1 MTSPDVSDEA
11 ALARAGDRALLA
23 AARHSTGRTAAVG
36 ACSTGAALAA
46 LAEPAVL
53 GHTLDLLLRGDPAGP
68 LWTVWCTAVI
78 AAEVLLDAA
87 VSALTGR
94 VNGRSTA
101 WLRRLGLTRLLSTA
115 PHHACRH
122 APGDVAARLTA
133 HATEAGTTPA
143 AAAGGLAS
151 LLPPLG
157 GLIALFVIDVWT
169 ALAFVTGLPLLA
181 VLLRSFSRDS
191 ADSVSRYQ
199 QVQLTMAGLLVEA
212 LAGARTIAAAGTLL
226 RERARI
232 LRGLPAL
239 GAEGRRMWRVYGG
252 TSARTSALM
261 PLLLYVVLGVGG
273 LRLAAGALGVGA
285 LLAAVRYAGLAAG
298 VGAVTGRLA
307 AVVRGRAAAR
317 RTAALLVLPELPYGT
332 RELSPGGPGTLEL
345 RGVRV
350 VRGGRAVLDRVDL
363 LVPGGTTVAV
373 VGRSGSGK
381 TLLAAVA
388 GRLTDPDAGRILL
401 DGVPLAQL
409 SHDALRRDVGHAFD
423 RPVPAGRTVADAI
436 AFGAGPPPGREAV
449 REAARAAG
457 ADLFVRR
464 LPQGYDT
471 PLADAPMSGGEIQR
485 LGLARAFLHAGR
497 LLVLDDATSSLDT
510 LTAREVERSLAER
523 IRPGTRLVVAH
534 RISSAARADQ
544 VVWLEHGR
552 VRATGPHGDL
562 WHDPDYRAVF
572 AAPALRA
579 TGPGAA
585 RATAP
590 GTSPAPGA
598 EPRPVLPAAA
608 CDAGPGA
615 GAAPA
620 DPPSGPG
627 GPGGRK
633 PGAEVRNASVE
644 AIGAQQRGDGAS
656 GARGAGGPRGAWRR
670 VGGEGRRF
678 LRGRGRA
685 LGALALWSLLESA
698 HTFLGGYGVAR
709 ALDDG
714 FLAGRVAAGVG
725 WLAAA
730 GAGALLGGVALR
742 GVFAALAE
750 LVEPLRDGLVRR
762 AVRRALGA
770 AVADPARAVDASAVS
785 RLTQQTEMA
794 RDSFAGLVLTARS
807 FVFTAAGALLGMAA
821 LAPVLLLVA
830 VPPLLLGLAAFLATL
845 RPMAAVQR
853 EALDTDEALAARVGE
868 VAAGLRDIVACGG
881 GGAAAARVEPL
892 IAAQERL
899 TGRLARWG
907 SVRTVALGVAGRA
920 PVVALLAAT
929 PWLLGRGITAG
940 ALAGALTYLTQSLL
954 PALDTLMAALGSAG
968 TRLLVVLDRFC
979 GPEPGGSLPA
989 AGPSAPPA
997 AREHAAAA
1005 ELHGVR
1011 FAYGPHAHPVLDG
1024 LDLTVRPGEHLAVVG
1039 PSGIGKSTL
1048 TALLAGLLPPDR
1060 GTVLVAGAPARP
1072 PGSSPAGSIPDP
1084 RRTLLPQQAYVFTGT
1099 VRENLTHLCTGT
1111 ETGAGKGTGGVS
1123 TARLEAT
1130 VAALG
1135 LEPLLGRLGGLDAI
1149 LDPSELSQGERQL
1162 LALAAAHLSPAP
1174 LLLLDEATCHLDAE
1188 TEERAERALAARPGT
1203 LVVVAHRISSA
1214 TRADRVLVLDGTRA
1228 VCGTHAELP
1237 ARSALYRDLVGMWSA
1252 DGAVGSR

>member
-11 ALARAGDRALLA
+11 ALARGGDRALVA
-23 AARHSTGRTAAVG
+23 AARHSAGRTAAVG
-36 ACSTGAALAA
+36 VCSIGAAVAA

-53 GHTLDLLLRGDPAGP
+53 GHTLDLLLRGDPRGP
-68 LWTVWCTAVI
+68 AWTLWCALVI

-87 VSALTGR
+87 VTRLTGR

-101 WLRRLGLTRLLSTA
+101 WLRRLGLTRLLGTA
-115 PHHACRH
+115 PHHAARH
-122 APGDVAARLTA
+122 SPGDVAARLTA
-133 HATEAGTTPA
+133 HATEAGTAPA
-143 AAAGGLAS
+143 AAAGGVAS
-151 LLPPLG
+151 VLPPLG

-169 ALAFVTGLPLLA
+169 GLAFLAGLPVLA
-181 VLLRSFSRDS
+181 VLLRSFARDS
-191 ADSVSRYQ
+191 TASVSRYQ
-199 QVQLTMAGLLVEA
+199 QVQLAMAGLLVEA
-212 LAGARTIAAAGTLL
+212 LAGARTIAAAGTLP

-232 LRGLPAL
+232 LRQLPAL
-239 GAEGRRMWRVYGG
+239 GTEGRRMWRVYGG
-252 TSARTSALM
+252 TTARTSALM

-273 LRLAAGALGVGA
+273 MRLAAGALGVGA

-317 RTAALLVLPELPYGT
+317 RTAGLFTLPHLPYGT
-332 RELSPGGPGTLEL
+332 RELPPEGPGALEL

-350 VRGGRAVLDRVDL
+350 VREGRAVLDGVDL
-363 LVPGGTTVAV
+363 VVRGGTTVAV

-388 GRLTDPDAGRILL
+388 GRLTDPDAGRVLL
-401 DGVPLAQL
+401 DGVPLAEL
-409 SHDALRRDVGHAFD
+409 SARALRRDVGHAFD
-423 RPVPAGRTVADAI
+423 RPALAGRTVAGAI
-436 AFGAGPPPGREAV
+436 AFGAAPEPGREEV
-449 REAARAAG
+449 RAAARAAG
-457 ADLFVRR
+457 ADAFVRR
-464 LPQGYDT
+464 LPDGYDT

-485 LGLARAFLHAGR
+485 LGLARAFVRAGR

-510 LTAREVERSLAER
+510 LTAREVERALAER
-523 IRPGTRLVVAH
+523 VRPGTRLVVAH

-544 VVWLEHGR
+544 VVWLERGR
-552 VRATGPHGDL
+552 VRAAGTHADLWQDPAYRDVFAPPPERAGALPGPATDREPGTGPVPGGSR
-562 WHDPDYRAVF
+562 PVEGAGTV
-572 AAPALRA
+572 AAPLPDPGDGPRPPD
-579 TGPGAA
+579 PGADA
-585 RATAP
+585 
-590 GTSPAPGA
+590 
-598 EPRPVLPAAA
+598 PRPE
-608 CDAGPGA
+608 
-615 GAAPA
+615 
-620 DPPSGPG
+620 
-627 GPGGRK
+627 GR
-633 PGAEVRNASVE
+633 
-644 AIGAQQRGDGAS
+644 
-656 GARGAGGPRGAWRR
+656 RGAGVWRR

-678 LRGRGRA
+678 LRGRARV
-685 LGALALWSLLESA
+685 LGTLALWSLLESA

-714 FLAGRVAAGVG
+714 FLTGRTGTGVA

-742 GVFAALAE
+742 GVFTALAE

-762 AVRRALGA
+762 AVRHALGA
-770 AVADPARAVDASAVS
+770 AVADPARPADASAVS

-807 FVFTAAGALLGMAA
+807 FVFTAVGALLGMAA

-853 EALDTDEALAARVGE
+853 DALDTDEALAARVGE

-881 GGAAAARVEPL
+881 GAAATARVEPL

-907 SVRTVALGVAGRA
+907 AMRTLALGVAGRA
-920 PVVALLAAT
+920 PVVALLAAA
-929 PWLLGRGITAG
+929 PWLLGRGVTAG

-954 PALDTLMAALGSAG
+954 PALNTLMAALGSAG

-979 GPEPGGSLPA
+979 EPVRPAAPAPPPSAALPA
-989 AGPSAPPA
+989 GRPTGAG
-997 AREHAAAA
+997 AAAA
-1005 ELHGVR
+1005 EFRGVA

-1048 TALLAGLLPPDR
+1048 TALLAGLLRPDR
-1060 GTVLVAGAPARP
+1060 GAVLVAGAPARR
-1072 PGSSPAGSIPDP
+1072 PGAPEGPDP

-1099 VRENLTHLCTGT
+1099 VRENLTHLCPGS
-1111 ETGAGKGTGGVS
+1111 VPP
-1123 TARLEAT
+1123 ARLEAV

-1135 LEPLLGRLGGLDAI
+1135 LEPLLERLGGPDAV
-1149 LDPSELSQGERQL
+1149 LDPARLSQGERQL

-1188 TEERAERALAARPGT
+1188 TEDRAERALAARPGT

-1214 TRADRVLVLDGTRA
+1214 ARADRVLVLDGTRA

-1237 ARSALYRDLVGMWSA
+1237 ARSALYRDLVGMWDA
-1252 DGAVGSR
+1252 EDGAVRSR